1 MRAVDTVQRVAK
13 VLGELDSMLAE
24 FEWPVCPLRP
34 WDSHFGA
41 VALGNA
47 RPQKTIPVVEIV
59 AQHMLAIPFKD
70 ADCFPA

>member
-1 MRAVDTVQRVAK
+1 
-13 VLGELDSMLAE
+13 MLAE

-70 ADCFPA
+70 ADCFLA